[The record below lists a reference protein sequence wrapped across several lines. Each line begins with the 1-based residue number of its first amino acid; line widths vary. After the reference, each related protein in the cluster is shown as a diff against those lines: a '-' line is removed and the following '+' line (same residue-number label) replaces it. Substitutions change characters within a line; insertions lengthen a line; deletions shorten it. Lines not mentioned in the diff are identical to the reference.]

1 MDEICE
7 ICGLPKNLC
16 VCKDMTK
23 DQQKINIKTTNRRF
37 RKIITLVSGF
47 EKEEEAKELGKEMK
61 KTLACGGTVKDKII
75 ELQGEHKKK
84 VKQFLLKKGFKEE
97 LIND

>member
-16 VCKDMTK
+16 VCKEMSK
-23 DQQKINIKTTNRRF
+23 DQQKINIKLVNRRF
-37 RKIITLVSGF
+37 KKTITLVSGF
-47 EKEEEAKELGKEMK
+47 ENEKEAKEFGKELK
-61 KTLACGGTVKDKII
+61 RTLACGGTVKDKII
-75 ELQGEHKKK
+75 ELQGNHKKK
-84 VKQFLLKKGFKEE
+84 VKDFLIKKGFKEE